1 MRPSERFAGEGI
13 RLWNPREV
21 EVEELGKNQDL
32 LIRKILL
39 RGSQRV
45 SQSWKRQTASSLVP
59 HDLLKA
65 NCHLL
70 AIWSL

>member
-1 MRPSERFAGEGI
+1 
-13 RLWNPREV
+13 LWSPREV
-21 EVEELGKNQDL
+21 EVGGLGKNQDL
-32 LIRKILL
+32 LIREKNTFEGFTEGFSKLE
-39 RGSQRV
+39 
-45 SQSWKRQTASSLVP
+45 KETALSLIP